1 MKYLASKK
9 YLGHIVAACACA
21 LSGACSQNEA
31 PDDGTSP
38 APAIVRMETAEQ
50 ALEGVHVPT
59 LDPQTMNDAE
69 IRKLIGTGPHCIFR
83 YTSTGKPVAVVGS
96 NPGGRPAS
104 GGVKLNG
111 VLVPLDA
118 DPGAASDIARG
129 VVLLSN
135 PVRLSIQPDPQSSA
149 SPKPNAG
156 LVEAEMTFEV
166 GQQLKVGYAGFLECG
181 AAPAVVP
188 AR

>member
-1 MKYLASKK
+1 MRYLASKK

-21 LSGACSQNEA
+21 LSGACSQNAA
-31 PDDGTSP
+31 PDDATAP

-50 ALEGVHVPT
+50 ALQGAHVPA

-69 IRKLIGTGPHCIFR
+69 IRKLIGAGPHCSFR

-96 NPGGRPAS
+96 NPGGRPAA

-111 VLVPLDA
+111 VLVALNA

-129 VVLLSN
+129 VVLVSG
-135 PVRLSIQPDPQSSA
+135 PVRLSIRPDPQSSA
-149 SPKPNAG
+149 STKPDAG
-156 LVEAEMTFEV
+156 LVEAEMRFEV
-166 GQQLKVGYAGFLECG
+166 DQQLKVGYAGFLECR
-181 AAPAVVP
+181 AAPAVVQ
-188 AR
+188 AQ